1 MNSFKVGRY
10 NQLPILEFSPHGAY
24 LDGGDK
30 KILMPQK
37 YVAENLVEGDLV
49 EVFVY
54 YDQNDR
60 LVATTEQPLAEVGQF
75 AVLKV
80 AWTNRYGAFLD
91 WGLTKDLF
99 VPFKEQGR
107 KMEKGKSY
115 LVYIYIDD
123 KTGRLVAS
131 SKLDKFLKLET
142 HEYHKGQTVNIIVW
156 KQTEMGYK
164 VIVDGT
170 YVGLVYNNEIFQVLH
185 IGEQLNAVIK
195 NVRPDGK
202 LDVALQTDGILHAD
216 DFSERLLT
224 MLKSSDGFLPVGDKT
239 SPDEIYKL
247 FSVSKKTFKKAVG
260 ILYKKKILSI
270 DSDGIRLL

>member
-115 LVYIYIDD
+115 LVYIYIES
-123 KTGRLVAS
+123 KTV
-131 SKLDKFLKLET
+131 
-142 HEYHKGQTVNIIVW
+142 TVNYS
-156 KQTEMGYK
+156 M
-164 VIVDGT
+164 
-170 YVGLVYNNEIFQVLH
+170 
-185 IGEQLNAVIK
+185 
-195 NVRPDGK
+195 
-202 LDVALQTDGILHAD
+202 
-216 DFSERLLT
+216 
-224 MLKSSDGFLPVGDKT
+224 
-239 SPDEIYKL
+239 
-247 FSVSKKTFKKAVG
+247 
-260 ILYKKKILSI
+260 
-270 DSDGIRLL
+270 